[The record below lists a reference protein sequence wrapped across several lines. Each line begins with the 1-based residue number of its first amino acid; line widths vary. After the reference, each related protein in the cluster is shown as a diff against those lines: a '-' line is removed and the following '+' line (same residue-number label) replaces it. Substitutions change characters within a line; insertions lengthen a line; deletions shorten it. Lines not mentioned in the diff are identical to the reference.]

1 MYHETIQGHSR
12 RTVDE
17 YFLDLRNFLRFLKLD
32 KGRVARNTPLDQI
45 SIDDVDLDLV
55 RTVTLSDVYSYMN
68 YLSRDRAV
76 HPNSPDVHYGLSAP
90 ARARKVAAIRS
101 FYKYLTNKAKL
112 ITENPMQDLD
122 SPHLK
127 KSLPRY
133 LNLEESEGLLDS
145 VDGVNQARDY
155 CILTLFLNCG
165 LRISELIGL
174 NVTDVRG
181 NHLRVLGKGNKERM
195 LYLNEACLSALSDW
209 ITERDMLTLVDQN
222 ALFVTLQNRRR
233 ISRAAVHKLVKK
245 HLAAAGLDS
254 TQYSS
259 HKLRHTA
266 ATLML
271 QNGVDVRTLQE
282 VLGHDH
288 LNTTQI
294 YTHVDNEDLRTAAR
308 ANPLGRVKKRGRPP
322 EGQDGT
328 ERTASPLPYPGENRQ
343 RRPVRQPDAVFDQK
357 QYKMR
362 TRCNESQFR
371 SHSSYERRGSM
382 KELLAELFDRYHQ
395 DVYTYLYSL
404 CHDVS
409 LAEDLT
415 SEVFVEVVRSI
426 AAFRGRSDIK
436 TWMFSIARHQWY
448 QHLRRKKRQIP
459 TESLHDLYDS
469 HFTGLQSPDLSGEVE
484 QAVHELLSS
493 ESELTRRV
501 FRMRLEGYSY
511 YEIASEAGISESSAR
526 VVFFRVKTKLKQ
538 YLEKEGLRHDP
549 DHL

>member
-1 MYHETIQGHSR
+1 MDYRTDAPPILRDFLVYHETIQGHSR

-174 NVTDVRG
+174 NRSDIQG
-181 NHLRVLGKGNKERM
+181 EALHVLGKGNKVRIV
-195 LYLNEACLSALSDW
+195 YLNEACQAALEQYLAVRRP
-209 ITERDMLTLVDQN
+209 ITGRDED
-222 ALFVTLQNRRR
+222 ALFLSQQNRR
-233 ISRAAVHKLVKK
+233 ISRSMVHALVKR
-245 HLAAAGLDS
+245 HLLEAGLDS
-254 TQYSS
+254 THYSS

-328 ERTASPLPYPGENRQ
+328 E
-343 RRPVRQPDAVFDQK
+343 
-357 QYKMR
+357 
-362 TRCNESQFR
+362 
-371 SHSSYERRGSM
+371 
-382 KELLAELFDRYHQ
+382 
-395 DVYTYLYSL
+395 
-404 CHDVS
+404 
-409 LAEDLT
+409 
-415 SEVFVEVVRSI
+415 
-426 AAFRGRSDIK
+426 
-436 TWMFSIARHQWY
+436 
-448 QHLRRKKRQIP
+448 
-459 TESLHDLYDS
+459 
-469 HFTGLQSPDLSGEVE
+469 
-484 QAVHELLSS
+484 
-493 ESELTRRV
+493 
-501 FRMRLEGYSY
+501 
-511 YEIASEAGISESSAR
+511 
-526 VVFFRVKTKLKQ
+526 
-538 YLEKEGLRHDP
+538 
-549 DHL
+549 